1 MSGGSGVSEVVVVGA
16 GVAGLACAV
25 RLAEAGVD
33 AQVLEARSRT
43 GGRVRTFRPADGG
56 PALEL
61 GAQIVHGD
69 RNPAHTVL
77 GPLPA
82 LPRPTAAY
90 VVSGR
95 TARPMALLARG
106 GCPPWLAE
114 ARLAAYREGSVSVGS
129 WLTTLGAA
137 PAEVAVAREWFRQTW
152 AADPGRIDAAAA
164 GLAMRQDPGGRGEF
178 TAPGGLDVLTARL
191 AERVRVRTGVPVRRI
206 AVEPDGSGVR
216 LATEDGETTA
226 SQVVVTVPPAVVD
239 RGLLTIDGLDEDR
252 RAAARTLAPG
262 DAYCAVVTLSGP
274 APQDISVFDADGAG
288 GFLSCR
294 RGRPEVTLVAKDTAA
309 ACVRAAAGSAGQ
321 LAALLAVALP
331 WTAALDIVA
340 VETADWSAEPFSGG
354 GFCAP
359 GPDSTAAAERWARPL
374 GGRLFFAGEAAV
386 TGRALPWLQGAYADG
401 RRAAE
406 EVLKARKQGQ

>member
-1 MSGGSGVSEVVVVGA
+1 MTEVVVIGA
-16 GVAGLACAV
+16 GVAGLACAG
-25 RLAEAGVD
+25 RLAEAGLD
-33 AQVLEARSRT
+33 ALVLEARSRV
-43 GGRVRTFRPADGG
+43 GGRVRSFRPADGG

-82 LPRPTAAY
+82 APRPTAAY

-114 ARLAAYREGSVSVGS
+114 ARLAGYREGSVSVDS
-129 WLTTLGAA
+129 WLTTLGAT

-164 GLAMRQDPGGRGEF
+164 GLAMRQDAGGCGEF
-178 TAPGGLDVLTARL
+178 TVHGGLDLLTARL

-216 LATEDGETTA
+216 LATDDGEA
-226 SQVVVTVPPAVVD
+226 AAAQVVVTVPPAVVD

-294 RGRPEVTLVAKDTAA
+294 RGRPEVTVVAKDTAA
-309 ACVRAAAGSAGQ
+309 ACVRAAAGAAGQ